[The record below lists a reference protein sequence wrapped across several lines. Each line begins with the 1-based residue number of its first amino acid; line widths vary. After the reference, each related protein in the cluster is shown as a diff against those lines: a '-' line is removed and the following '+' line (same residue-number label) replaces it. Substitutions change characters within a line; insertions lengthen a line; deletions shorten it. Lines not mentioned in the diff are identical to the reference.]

1 MNTPETATPP
11 AFPSPPAKNH
21 KRGEEFRDYPF
32 LTHDEFTEVCH
43 DFDRIY
49 RQATLG
55 PLRRKWRVS
64 VNVAFNTSFA
74 AGDRDFTTFLQI
86 SRPLENTAKQHDDE
100 LSGVLDKF
108 SFGDDGAGLSSQD
121 EEMMAAEDADEAA
134 LTPTPLRMYDYGY
147 VTYEIH
153 LHPTYRAPCLWF
165 SMHNLPNDEPA
176 FSIDTVF
183 RHLVPP
189 QFQDT
194 LRSMGSIGGISAD
207 VS

>member
-1 MNTPETATPP
+1 MNTPDTATPP
-11 AFPSPPAKNH
+11 SSTHH

-55 PLRRKWRVS
+55 PLRRKWRAS

-74 AGDRDFTTFLQI
+74 AGDRDFTTFFQI

-108 SFGDDGAGLSSQD
+108 SFGDSQD
-121 EEMMAAEDADEAA
+121 EEMTAAEDADEAA
-134 LTPTPLRMYDYGY
+134 LHPPPSRIYYYGY

-183 RHLVPP
+183 RHLVPS

-207 VS
+207 VSRH